1 MPHITVMIGA
11 DGPVIDLGV
20 AVGRCWQRRLAAQ
33 GIVVPSATT
42 VRALIDTG
50 SDLSVVH
57 PQVLHQ
63 LGVQATGSIRIR
75 RPGAAG
81 GFRPAPVSEV
91 ELSIGGLSPGTQW
104 VSAQVVGVAPS
115 TPSEFRVFGIAVNS
129 YATSRIGRLSNHN
142 IEKLKTCILYI
153 ICID

>member
-20 AVGRCWQRRLAAQ
+20 AVGRSWQRRLAAQ

-63 LGVQATGSIRIR
+63 LGVQATG
-75 RPGAAG
+75 
-81 GFRPAPVSEV
+81 
-91 ELSIGGLSPGTQW
+91 
-104 VSAQVVGVAPS
+104 
-115 TPSEFRVFGIAVNS
+115 
-129 YATSRIGRLSNHN
+129 
-142 IEKLKTCILYI
+142 
-153 ICID
+153 

>member
-20 AVGRCWQRRLAAQ
+20 AVGRSWQRRLAAQ

-42 VRALIDTG
+42 VQALIDPG

-63 LGVQATGSIRIR
+63 LGVQATGSIRTIR
-75 RPGAAG
+75 CRQFG
-81 GFRPAPVSEV
+81 
-91 ELSIGGLSPGTQW
+91 
-104 VSAQVVGVAPS
+104 VGVD
-115 TPSEFRVFGIAVNS
+115 NS
-129 YATSRIGRLSNHN
+129 VSVHHYCFPCIKSVSWIHGKTS
-142 IEKLKTCILYI
+142 KT
-153 ICID
+153 DRR

>member
-20 AVGRCWQRRLAAQ
+20 AVGRSWQRRLAAQ

-75 RPGAAG
+75 RPGAAV
-81 GFRPAPVSEV
+81 GFRPASVSEV

-104 VSAQVVGVAPS
+104 VSAQVVCVAPS
-115 TPSEFRVFGIAVNS
+115 TPTVFAL
-129 YATSRIGRLSNHN
+129 IGRDVLEHCTLFDNGPRRELTLSH
-142 IEKLKTCILYI
+142 
-153 ICID
+153 